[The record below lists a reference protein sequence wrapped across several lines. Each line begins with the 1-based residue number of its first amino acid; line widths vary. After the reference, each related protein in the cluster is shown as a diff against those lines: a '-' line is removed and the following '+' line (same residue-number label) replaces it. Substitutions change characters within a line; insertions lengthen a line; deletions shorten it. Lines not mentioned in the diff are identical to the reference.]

1 MIRKQK
7 GANTFTIDEKPGFRC
22 DTGSGLQAGTP
33 HVVIFS
39 IRFLSME
46 KEGNY
51 HERC

>member
-1 MIRKQK
+1 MIGKQK
-7 GANTFTIDEKPGFRC
+7 GANIFTIDEKSGFRC
-22 DTGSGLQAGTP
+22 DTGSALQARTP

-39 IRFLSME
+39 IRSLSKE